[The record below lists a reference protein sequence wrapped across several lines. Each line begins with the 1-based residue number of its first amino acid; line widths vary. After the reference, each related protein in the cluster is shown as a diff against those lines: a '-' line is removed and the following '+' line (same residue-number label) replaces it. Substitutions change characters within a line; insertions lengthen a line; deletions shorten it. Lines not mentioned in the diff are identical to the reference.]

1 MKNPSFRAIQ
11 PLAGTYVDAYCAGL
25 RGAKFTPSFPA
36 EVRDYRAGR
45 LTLLALPRRLAKRRA
60 TRILHEHRMNMRRG
74 ASRGNMAAAMNTA
87 MAMGS
92 KSFTRY
98 PGTLLA
104 RASLGSLFADAS

>member
-60 TRILHEHRMNMRRG
+60 TRILHEHRMNMRRWS
-74 ASRGNMAAAMNTA
+74 SRGNMAAATNTA

-92 KSFTRY
+92 KSFTRH